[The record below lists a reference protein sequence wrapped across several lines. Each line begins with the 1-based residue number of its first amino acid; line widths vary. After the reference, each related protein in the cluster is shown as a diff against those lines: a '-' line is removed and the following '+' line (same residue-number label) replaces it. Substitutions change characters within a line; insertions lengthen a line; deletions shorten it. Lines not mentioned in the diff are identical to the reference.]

1 MKIKLIAVGKISEN
15 YLASGIEIYMN
26 RLKHYAKV
34 ELIELNEAK
43 VKNQQEIKNL
53 ESKKILEKVNFGK
66 EDLILLDENGN
77 DFKSIQFSEF
87 LQKKMNNS
95 KDIAFAIGGAY
106 GFSEEIKEKAHL
118 QISLSK
124 MTFSHQM
131 IRLFFLEQLY
141 RAFTILK
148 GEPYH
153 NE

>member
-1 MKIKLIAVGKISEN
+1 MKIKLFVTGKISAK
-15 YLASGIEIYMN
+15 YLNDGIGIYLN
-26 RLKHYAKV
+26 RLKHYTN
-34 ELIELNEAK
+34 IEIIEFGEVK
-43 VKNQQEIKNL
+43 VKNILEIKNL
-53 ESKKILEKVNFGK
+53 ESKKIIDKVNFGK
-66 EDLILLDENGN
+66 EDLILLDEKGKELN
-77 DFKSIQFSEF
+77 SIQFSDF

-95 KDIAFAIGGAY
+95 KDLVFVIGGAY
-106 GFSEEIKEKAHL
+106 GFSDEIKEKAQL

-141 RAFTILK
+141 RGFTILK